1 MKGYVRVHV
10 MIHAEVNDEVKLKVK
25 VGEHMAGRFDKLTDK
40 QEMFCQHYVASNNGA
55 ESAGKAGYTGNNLA
69 VQASRLLTQDKIQN
83 RVNELRKVALEKVE
97 AEQIDVM
104 RLLSNIAREEND
116 HKYNVNA
123 RLKALELIGK
133 AQGIFID
140 KKEIKSES
148 TVNVNDA
155 SQVSDDE
162 LDELLKQYDNV
173 IDFKDIQ

>member
-1 MKGYVRVHV
+1 MIHIVVH
-10 MIHAEVNDEVKLKVK
+10 MIVHAEVNEEVKLKVK

-40 QEMFCQHYVASNNGA
+40 QEMFCQHYVACNNGV
-55 ESAGKAGYTGNNLA
+55 ESAKRAGYKGDNLA
-69 VQASRLLTQDKIQN
+69 VQASRMLATPKIKD
-83 RVNELRKVALEKVE
+83 RVNELRRIALEKVE

-104 RLLSNIAREEND
+104 RLLSNIAREENE

-133 AQGIFID
+133 AQGIFVD

-162 LDELLKQYDNV
+162 LDEMLRQYDNV
-173 IDFKDIQ
+173 VDFKNIL